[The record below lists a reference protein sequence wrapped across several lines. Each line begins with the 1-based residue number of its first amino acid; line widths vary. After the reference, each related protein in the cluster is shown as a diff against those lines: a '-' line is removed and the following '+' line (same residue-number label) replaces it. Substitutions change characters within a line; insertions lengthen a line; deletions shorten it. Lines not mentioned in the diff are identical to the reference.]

1 MTELRDL
8 SLTSVFASL
17 YVVINVVQM
26 LSFGGYT
33 IYGPIQLR
41 VADCLIAL
49 AALLGWPIVIGVTIG
64 AFLVNAYYFLGMVDV
79 ILGPIANF
87 IAATLIFLL
96 RRRQLLGCII
106 GALPIGL
113 IVGGYLWTY
122 PFLPPPA
129 FAEFLP
135 IWVASILS
143 ITISSLIA
151 IAVIG
156 YGLLKIL
163 SKPSI
168 IGPLKAKG
176 LKVFT

>member
-1 MTELRDL
+1 MELRDL
-8 SLTSVFASL
+8 SLASVFTSL

-26 LSFGGYT
+26 FSLGGYT
-33 IYGPIQLR
+33 IYGPVQLR

-49 AALLGWPIVIGVTIG
+49 AALLGWPIVIGVTLG
-64 AFLVNAYYFLGMVDV
+64 AFLVNGYYFLGMVDL

-96 RRRQLLGCII
+96 RKRQLLGCVI
-106 GALPIGL
+106 GALPIGF
-113 IVGGYLWTY
+113 IIGGYLWTY

-129 FAEFLP
+129 FADFLP
-135 IWVASILS
+135 VWVASILS

-151 IAVIG
+151 VALIG

-163 SKPSI
+163 SKPSVI
-168 IGPLKAKG
+168 EPLRARG